1 MKTRILLYA
10 NKLVLAVMFS
20 AFCSIS
26 FSQNGYKKVF
36 KYDDYRADWALVK
49 TNSGTYGFIDRD
61 GNSVVP
67 PVYTKIEKFEFYDNE
82 LALVKNVSGAY
93 GFLNRDGVEVIKA
106 IYWSKNEAIEH
117 LKKYK
122 SE

>member
-1 MKTRILLYA
+1 MKTRILLYT

-26 FSQNGYKKVF
+26 FSQTGYKKVF

-67 PVYTKIEKFEFYDNE
+67 PVYTKIEKFEFHDNE

-93 GFLNRDGVEVIKA
+93 GFIDRNGEVVVPV
-106 IYWSKNEAIEH
+106 IYWSKEEAIQK
-117 LKKYK
+117 LNSK
-122 SE
+122 